1 MKQDGYLLDN
11 NSVVYDQWYN
21 DIESKVAMAIVGS
34 DVLHLA
40 ATNGQVNMDDLAFV
54 PMPTGDGEHHYSLYG
69 GTPYVFSHDATDEE
83 VEGILKFF
91 EYIGRAPIVSDISK
105 AAMELGNQTAQQK
118 NQPIVPKIHPWTNEE
133 YVNYAQELEDEYV
146 TINMENYGEFFDTID
161 EYKHPEVTYA
171 AQEMY
176 EYIDNA
182 IQNIFTNPDTANPKA
197 LLQTANANMQNYLD
211 EHINK

>member
-1 MKQDGYLLDN
+1 MKAILFPFYTFIYKERQVKQG
-11 NSVVYDQWYN
+11 QR
-21 DIESKVAMAIVGS
+21 IE
-34 DVLHLA
+34 
-40 ATNGQVNMDDLAFV
+40 
-54 PMPTGDGEHHYSLYG
+54 
-69 GTPYVFSHDATDEE
+69 
-83 VEGILKFF
+83 
-91 EYIGRAPIVSDISK
+91 
-105 AAMELGNQTAQQK
+105 QK

-133 YVNYAQELEDEYV
+133 YVNYAQELEEEYV

-211 EHINK
+211 QHINK